1 MTQKEKIHSKRIAFL
16 LFLIFFFTGLSTFKD
31 YGISV
36 DEEYGRYAG
45 FYWLNYILSFTSFD
59 EFKNLVSIKLGQIEG
74 FTLQLPKDYPFYGV
88 PFDLP
93 VASLE
98 VIFQIEN
105 PKNYYYLKHFL
116 NFLLFFISSIF
127 FYKLLLNRFSNYSI
141 SLIGTLFFVLSPRI
155 YGSSFF
161 NNKDLIFLSLVTI
174 ATYFCFKSFD
184 KPSYKNL
191 LIFSIFAALST
202 SQRILGILLPI
213 SFVIFYFLSF
223 LSNDK
228 NIKDLPGI
236 ILFCIF
242 YFLFLIVFWPFLWSG
257 PIDNFVLT
265 FKYFSDQPFKIMQLF
280 NGKYIYVNF
289 VPYNYIFI
297 WILIST
303 PVLYIILFIIGYIQI
318 FKRFF
323 LKFINIKKSSPYYDL
338 WRSTNEKKD
347 LFILFSISSIIFYL
361 ILFNVQ
367 IYTGWRQI
375 YFLNIFIIY
384 ISVYA
389 FYQLDINLKSK
400 LKKKLQ
406 FSFVIL
412 CLIFVVY
419 KMVIYHPYQNV
430 YFNSFFN
437 KSAQERF
444 EVDYWGLSG
453 KKFLENILVLEKT
466 KSSISI
472 GVASYLPLE
481 RSIKMLDKNEG
492 KKIQIVGQTFQ
503 KADYIYSNFIS
514 EVDKNFNDK
523 YKIPSNFTKIDKF
536 IIDGVLIYEVF
547 KKNN

>member
-1 MTQKEKIHSKRIAFL
+1 MIQKEKINSKRIAFI
-16 LFLIFFFTGLSTFKD
+16 LFLIFFFIGLSTFKD

-36 DEEYGRYAG
+36 DEEYGRSAG

-59 EFKNLVSIKLGQIEG
+59 EFKNLVYIKLGQIEG
-74 FTLQLPKDYPFYGV
+74 LSLQLPKDYPFYGV

-93 VASLE
+93 VAFLE

-105 PKNYYYLKHFL
+105 PKNYFYLKHFL

-127 FYKLLLNRFSNYSI
+127 FYRLLLNRFSNYSI

-191 LIFSIFAALST
+191 LLFSIFAALSS
-202 SQRILGILLPI
+202 SQRILGIFLPI
-213 SFVIFYFLSF
+213 TFVIFYFLSL

-236 ILFCIF
+236 IFFCIF

-257 PIDNFVLT
+257 PIDNFVLA
-265 FKYFSDQPFKIMQLF
+265 FKYFSDQPLKIMQLF

-323 LKFINIKKSSPYYDL
+323 LKFINIKKNSLYYDL

-347 LFILFSISSIIFYL
+347 LFILFSISSIILYL
-361 ILFNVQ
+361 ILFNMQ
-367 IYTGWRQI
+367 LYTGWRQI

-406 FSFVIL
+406 FGFVIL

-453 KKFLENILVLEKT
+453 KKFLEDILVLEKT

-472 GVASYLPLE
+472 GVASFLPLE

-514 EVDKNFNDK
+514 EVDKSNNDK

>member
-1 MTQKEKIHSKRIAFL
+1 MTQKEKINSKRIAFL

-105 PKNYYYLKHFL
+105 SKNYYYLKHFL

-213 SFVIFYFLSF
+213 TFVIFYFLSF

-406 FSFVIL
+406 FGFVIL

-453 KKFLENILVLEKT
+453 KKFLEDILVLEKT

-481 RSIKMLDKNEG
+481 RSIKMLDRNEG